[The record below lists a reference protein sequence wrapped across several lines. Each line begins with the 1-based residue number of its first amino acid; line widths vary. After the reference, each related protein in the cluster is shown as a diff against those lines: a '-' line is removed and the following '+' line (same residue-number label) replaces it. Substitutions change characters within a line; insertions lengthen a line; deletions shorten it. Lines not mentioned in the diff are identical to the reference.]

1 MIGRPI
7 APAALEQPLFL
18 GDPSK
23 LEDKL
28 RAAKGLLKEYR
39 DDFYGRI
46 LNDPDQRKQMV
57 FLAAATSDEYTSEAA
72 DALKDHYQWLAQ
84 SDTANDVQFHTWCR
98 AGSVTRRIAFFDW
111 LAHRAIWSEADL
123 EEAAESFLGFAYK
136 HCYQVLTVRRRA
148 SDNQALSMVLNCAV
162 AGFLFGHKLADHP
175 TGKFLFE
182 YGISR
187 LPDMIGLFP
196 GDGYGG
202 EGSTYTSHVNTPLSY
217 WTAQFLH
224 QTLGQ
229 DLLDIP
235 FEPNGTTLRK
245 MVEMELHLLGP
256 GGLLAPWDHYGW
268 QKGSNGSAFAYLAKS
283 TGDSRYLSVI
293 PALDLWEAPGYLAW
307 GQDDPMWTLL
317 WWPEDQADYD
327 DRAIPEELFGWC
339 LPKTG
344 AALEDCKRRSRL
356 MQVWDVSAETL
367 AGVGRGQVNPN
378 HIVLDC
384 EGEPV
389 LQDGVPDRE
398 GADPWRYPPEKVLER
413 TTAEERERF
422 QKYLQ
427 RIRGAKASW
436 DNIVQSISGG
446 LLGASNSIVIDD
458 EPWYWP
464 GESRTGRAE
473 FYAKTDRL
481 QVVTGDA
488 LPIYRPPYDLTQ
500 ARRTSIWTDAG
511 FGLVLD
517 SLCAESEHGYAWQA
531 YTRPGIELAGE
542 LAVLPLP
549 GGHSVLFAWQEGP
562 DASVKEVNGYPD
574 TDEKR
579 SDLLSLALHGRGAR
593 FSVLLAPG
601 AKRASICREGNR
613 LFVELD
619 GQTHEFVVENFRR
632 SSQEIGETTTD
643 AVFAWYDGEKVVEI
657 EGSQV
662 DAFQPDIRELED
674 ITRESDPQRDELVGL
689 TEWDAR
695 PMAPGESRLS
705 QVDACLAQL
714 RTAQVNEAFLLEMLR
729 SGEWPVQAAAA
740 DVLGRR
746 ACKGAATAIRE
757 LLVAE
762 HTIPESELYPPDGQG
777 GEREGK
783 CWRLKAALIA
793 ALGRLGDRE
802 AVPLLERINADSRDF
817 YGVYS
822 VAAQALGRIG
832 GEEAE
837 KALQPLLQEFEI
849 NTFART
855 RDALKV
861 LRS

>member
-1 MIGRPI
+1 MTGRPI
-7 APAALEQPLFL
+7 APSAAAQPLFL
-18 GDPSK
+18 GDPLK
-23 LEDKL
+23 LDEKL
-28 RAAKGLLKEYR
+28 RTATGLLKEYR

-46 LNDPDQRKQMV
+46 LSDPDPRAQMI
-57 FLAAATSDEYTSEAA
+57 FLPAAISDEYTGEAA
-72 DALKDHYQWLAQ
+72 TALKGYYRALAQ

-111 LAHRAIWSEADL
+111 LAHRQVWTDADL

-136 HCYQVLTVRRRA
+136 HCYHVLTLRRRA
-148 SDNQALSMVLNCAV
+148 SDNQALSMTLNCAV

-217 WTAQFLH
+217 WTAEFLLR
-224 QTLGQ
+224 TLGQ
-229 DLLDIP
+229 DLLDVP

-245 MVEMELHLLGP
+245 MVEMELHLLSP

-268 QKGSNGSAFAYLAKS
+268 QKGINASAFAYLAKA
-283 TGDSRYLSVI
+283 TGNPRYLSVI
-293 PALDLWEAPGYLAW
+293 AALGLWEAPGYLAW

-317 WWPEDQADYD
+317 WWPEDQNDYD
-327 DRAIPEELFGWC
+327 DRALPEELFGWC

-378 HIVLDC
+378 HIVFDY

-389 LQDGVPDRE
+389 LQDGIPDRD
-398 GADPWRYPPEKVLER
+398 GGDPWRYPPEKVLER
-413 TTAEERERF
+413 TTAEERNRF

-427 RIRGAKASW
+427 RIQGAKASW
-436 DNIVQSISGG
+436 DNIVQSVSAG
-446 LLGASNSIVIDD
+446 LLGAANSIVVDD

-464 GESRTGRAE
+464 GESRAGRAE
-473 FYAKTDRL
+473 FYAKTERL

-488 LPIYRPPYDLTQ
+488 LPIYRPPYDLSQ

-517 SLCAESEHGYAWQA
+517 SLHADSEHGYAWQA
-531 YTRPGIELAGE
+531 YTRPGLVLSGE
-542 LAVLPLP
+542 SAKLPLP
-549 GGHSVLFAWQEGP
+549 RDRSVLFAWQDGP
-562 DASVKEVNGYPD
+562 AASVKVVDGYPD

-579 SDLLSLALHGRGAR
+579 SDLLSLTLRGQAAQ

-601 AKRASICREGNR
+601 TESASISRAENR
-613 LFVELD
+613 LRVTLD
-619 GQTHEFVVENFRR
+619 GKTHEFVVENFDRAR
-632 SSQEIGETTTD
+632 QEIGSTTTD
-643 AVFAWYDGEKVVEI
+643 AIFAWHDGESLVEVVE
-657 EGSQV
+657 SQMGT
-662 DAFQPDIRELED
+662 FQPDIRELED
-674 ITRESDPQRDELVGL
+674 LTRDCDPQRSELIDL
-689 TEWDAR
+689 AEWHAE
-695 PMAPGESRLS
+695 PMAPGGSRLS

-714 RTAQVNEAFLLEMLR
+714 RTAEIDEPFLLGMLR

-746 ACKGAATAIRE
+746 ACRDAAGLLRE
-757 LLVAE
+757 LLEKE
-762 HTIPESELYPPDGQG
+762 HAIPEPELYPPDGQG

-783 CWRLKAALIA
+783 RWRLKTALIA

-802 AVPLLERINADSRDF
+802 TVPLLERINADSQDF

-832 GEEAE
+832 GEGAE

-849 NTFART
+849 NTFMRA
-855 RDALKV
+855 RDALKA